1 MPKLMA
7 RKAKLLTVTATALLV
22 GGIGG
27 LTWFGFD
34 NARETQL
41 WVRHTYEVITAADQL
56 GIAVRDAE
64 IGQRGYLLTD
74 RDDYLGSHRDA
85 LGRITRLQEELRR
98 LTSDNPV
105 QQD

>member
-22 GGIGG
+22 GGIGW

-41 WVRHTYEVITAADQL
+41 WVRHTYEVITTANQL

-64 IGQRGYLLTD
+64 IGQLGYLLTD
-74 RDDYLGSHRDA
+74 
-85 LGRITRLQEELRR
+85 
-98 LTSDNPV
+98 
-105 QQD
+105 